1 MEEYNCNKICTICN
15 SGDDNGGCN
24 CVYDDYDSNDNN
36 NNEYENSFEDK
47 PCFTTDT
54 KQWKQQEPQEQREP
68 QEQWKQREP
77 QDMLLISII
86 KQLYN
91 IVLSKN

>member
-1 MEEYNCNKICTICN
+1 MEGYNCNKICTICN

-24 CVYDDYDSNDNN
+24 CVYDDYDSNDDNH
-36 NNEYENSFEDK
+36 NEHENIFEDK
-47 PCFTTDT
+47 TCFTTVT
-54 KQWKQQEPQEQREP
+54 KQREQREP
-68 QEQWKQREP
+68 QKQREQWEP
-77 QDMLLISII
+77 QDMFLISII